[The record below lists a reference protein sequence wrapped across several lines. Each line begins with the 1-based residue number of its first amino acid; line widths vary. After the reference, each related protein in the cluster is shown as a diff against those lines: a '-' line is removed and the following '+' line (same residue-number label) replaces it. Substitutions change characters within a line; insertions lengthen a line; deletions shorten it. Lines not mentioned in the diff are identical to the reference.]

1 MITFEEAIAA
11 VLKKAGPLAPEA
23 VRIEDAV
30 GRALAEDVRSAVE
43 MPPFVKSAVDGWA
56 LRAADLAK
64 GRELRRRPG
73 LIQAGENFQGR
84 LRAGEGVKIMTG
96 APVPAGADAVMMV
109 EFSAEKNGRVVFSR
123 GIKRGENMARRG
135 EDIRKGQVVLR
146 RGTVIGPQH
155 IAVLAAAG
163 RARVRCGALPSVAL
177 VNTGGEIVPPGA
189 RRPKYGIYNSNG
201 PMLSVLLGQDGVAA
215 EPEIVRDEPRRL
227 KAALARA
234 LKSDITVISGGVSMG
249 DYDLVP
255 GILKSL
261 GVKKVFHNVRV
272 RPGKPM
278 FFGVK
283 GRRLVF
289 GVPGNPLANFL
300 AYLAYIGPAIRKM
313 SGRPDH
319 GPEFRDGT
327 CAVKFDPRTPRRA
340 MMLSR
345 VNVRAEHSLSP
356 LDHSG
361 SADILALAGARA
373 FTAVPEG
380 GAVKKGG
387 KVKFLTWE

>member
-1 MITFEEAIAA
+1 MITFEEAIKS
-11 VLKKAGPLAPEA
+11 VLAKARPLPPEP
-23 VRIEDAV
+23 VRIEEAV
-30 GRALAEDVRSAVE
+30 GRVLAEDVRSGVE
-43 MPPFVKSAVDGWA
+43 MPPFDKSAVDGWA
-56 LRAADLAK
+56 LRAADLAR

-73 LIQAGENFQGR
+73 LIQAGEGFAGT
-84 LRAGEGVKIMTG
+84 LRPGECVKIMTG
-96 APVPAGADAVMMV
+96 APVPAGADAVMMI
-109 EFSAEKNGRVVFSR
+109 EFSSEKGGAVNFSR
-123 GIKRGENMARRG
+123 GIKRGENIASRG
-135 EDIRKGQVVLR
+135 EDIKKGQTVLR
-146 RGTVIGPQH
+146 RGAVIGPQH
-155 IAVLAAAG
+155 IGVLAAAG
-163 RARVRCGALPSVAL
+163 RSRVRTGALPSVAL

-189 RRPKYGIYNSNG
+189 RRPKFGIYNSNG
-201 PMLSVLLGQDGVAA
+201 PMLSALLRRDGVLAA
-215 EPEIVRDEPRRL
+215 PEIVRDEPRKLR
-227 KAALARA
+227 AALARA
-234 LKSDITVISGGVSMG
+234 LKSDIVVISGGVSMG

-255 GILKSL
+255 GMLKAL

-313 SGRPDH
+313 AGRPDH
-319 GPEFRDGT
+319 GPDFLEGT
-327 CAVKFDPRTPRRA
+327 CAAGFDPRTARRA

-345 VNVRAEHSLSP
+345 LKSRADHALSP

-387 KVKFLTWE
+387 KAKFLTWE

>member
-1 MITFEEAIAA
+1 MITFEEAIKSVLAKARPLPPESVRMEEAA
-11 VLKKAGPLAPEA
+11 
-23 VRIEDAV
+23 
-30 GRALAEDVRSAVE
+30 GRTAAEVVRSAVE
-43 MPPFVKSAVDGWA
+43 MPPFDKSAVDGWA
-56 LRAADLAK
+56 LRAADLAR
-64 GRELRRRPG
+64 GRALRRRPG
-73 LIQAGENFQGR
+73 LIQAGECFAGT
-84 LRAGEGVKIMTG
+84 LRSGECVKIMTG

-109 EFSAEKNGRVVFSR
+109 EFSSEKNGAVVFGR
-123 GIKRGENMARRG
+123 GIKRGENIARRG
-135 EDIRKGQVVLR
+135 EDIQKGQVVLR

-163 RARVRCGALPSVAL
+163 RARLLCGALPSVAL
-177 VNTGGEIVPPGA
+177 VNTGGELVPPGV
-189 RRPKYGIYNSNG
+189 RRPKFGIYNSNG
-201 PMLSVLLGQDGVAA
+201 PMLAALLRRDGVSA
-215 EPEIVRDEPRRL
+215 EPEIVRDEPRKLR
-227 KAALARA
+227 AALARA
-234 LKSDITVISGGVSMG
+234 LKSDIVIISGGVSMG

-278 FFGVK
+278 FFGVT

-313 SGRPDH
+313 AGRPDH
-319 GPEFRDGT
+319 GPGFRDGT

-340 MMLSR
+340 MVLSR
-345 VNVRAEHSLSP
+345 VNTRAQHLLSP

-373 FTAVPEG
+373 FAAVPEG
-380 GAVKKGG
+380 GSVKKGG
-387 KVKFLTWE
+387 KAKFLTWE